1 MERKDK
7 KVRQLKVDS
16 SIYNMALYTLI
27 DPAVIEEYQRNKF
40 KDSPDKTK
48 ILPVL
53 DLNDTDKD
61 GIFFGL
67 CIVVGL

>member
-1 MERKDK
+1 
-7 KVRQLKVDS
+7 
-16 SIYNMALYTLI
+16 MALYTLI